1 MNVQRVMRDR
11 RCVQTIIIYYCYFV
25 FVSTD
30 RWMIEFVSACR
41 LQGFGSNLIPSALID
56 ITEITE
62 TSVNDISS
70 YSFVASSVSYCCCS
84 LIGGYFGQDVDRH
97 IHLFAAMLLS
107 GLARVAIPLSR
118 SLWDYTVIMILVGVS
133 NAGIDIGAN
142 SWLLNIWSHRMS
154 NIYMQGMHFFW
165 ALGSAISPL
174 VAEPFLSKTLN
185 QTVTIFNQTTK
196 VNETSMKQVTTDS
209 LILYPFSFCAFLH
222 LVSCIILIVLYCVS
236 SSNERSTREEE
247 EELME
252 REDQWEE
259 KSPSKTFIIVMAG
272 AVIGL
277 ETGMEV
283 NTFNYL
289 TVFAV
294 GHKYSK
300 STSAFLLSALTICFT
315 ISRGVSTIAASRV
328 PIEWILCSSLSI
340 ISFAIALLTLLPD
353 AGHPYLWIG
362 FCLIGFGFGPF
373 YAATFSY
380 LSQHIII
387 STSICGIFIF
397 LSSLSVIVND
407 LTVGKLIV
415 HHLYVYNLF
424 NVISCIFTVIFFVS
438 LRIITRNRTK
448 RTDQKMEGRS
458 RARTSS
464 WTSKVVKVSED

>member
-1 MNVQRVMRDR
+1 M
-11 RCVQTIIIYYCYFV
+11 
-25 FVSTD
+25 
-30 RWMIEFVSACR
+30 
-41 LQGFGSNLIPSALID
+41 IPSALID
-56 ITEITE
+56 ITEITN
-62 TSVNDISS
+62 TSVNEISS

-84 LIGGYFGQDVDRH
+84 LIGGYFGKDVDRH
-97 IHLFAAMLLS
+97 IRLFSAMLLS
-107 GLARVAIPLSR
+107 GLARLAIPLSR
-118 SLWDYTVIMILVGVS
+118 SLWDYTVIMILVGIS

-142 SWLLNIWSHRMS
+142 SWLLNIWTHGLS
-154 NIYMQGMHFFW
+154 NMYMQGMHFTW

-174 VAEPFLSKTLN
+174 VAEPFLSRTLN
-185 QTVTIFNQTTK
+185 QTVTVFNQTTK
-196 VNETSMKQVTTDS
+196 VNETSIKQVTTDS
-209 LILYPFSFCAFLH
+209 LILYPFSLCAFLH

-236 SSNERSTREEE
+236 SSDERSMREEE
-247 EELME
+247 EELIE
-252 REDQWEE
+252 SETHYED
-259 KSPSKTFIIVMAG
+259 KSSPSKTFIILMAG

-294 GHKYSK
+294 GHKYTK
-300 STSAFLLSALTICFT
+300 STGTFLLSALTICFT
-315 ISRGVSTIAASRV
+315 ISRGLSTIAASKV
-328 PIEWILCSSLSI
+328 PIEWILCSSLTI
-340 ISFAIALLTLLPD
+340 ISSSIALLTFLPD
-353 AGHPYLWIG
+353 AGDPYLWIG

-380 LSQHIII
+380 LSQHMNI

-424 NVISCIFTVIFFVS
+424 NVISCICTVIFFVC
-438 LRIITRNRTK
+438 LRIIMRNSIK
-448 RTDQKMEGRS
+448 RTDQTMEGRN

-464 WTSKVVKVSED
+464 RTSKVVKVSED